1 MLPKLISKV
10 TSKSDYMDRAQE
22 CIILTKG
29 QLGHSY
35 TFSTMPIMIFS
46 TVSNFGD
53 RTLCMYEDLRKKGT
67 P

>member
-1 MLPKLISKV
+1 MSDKSVLLPKWITHEV
-10 TSKSDYMDRAQE
+10 
-22 CIILTKG
+22 IILTKG